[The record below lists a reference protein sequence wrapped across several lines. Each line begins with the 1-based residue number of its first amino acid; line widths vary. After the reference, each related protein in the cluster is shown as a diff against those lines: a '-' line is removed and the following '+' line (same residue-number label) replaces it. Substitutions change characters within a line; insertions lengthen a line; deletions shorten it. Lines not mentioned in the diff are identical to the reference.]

1 MVHAQD
7 SASVWALSRWFI
19 SVWVL
24 PRDNVWYKSEEFL
37 LKFQSEFKRT
47 DITDGYRNYRW
58 IQELQNCYRY
68 YISCSHVPPKPA
80 YSYVYRRMG
89 PRGLT
94 KASWT
99 RPAWKVR
106 APYHPSPLPLKET
119 PTFAIGS
126 QLRPSEG
133 MLVRFEICNAPLVA
147 QPTPGASFIGGSSTW
162 CRRQHLCIC
171 ILILVYISLVL
182 IAILS

>member
-1 MVHAQD
+1 M
-7 SASVWALSRWFI
+7 SL
-19 SVWVL
+19 
-24 PRDNVWYKSEEFL
+24 NVQILQMDTE
-37 LKFQSEFKRT
+37 
-47 DITDGYRNYRW
+47 ITDGYRSYRIATDITLAARTCRRSLRTAMSTGVW
-58 IQELQNCYRY
+58 VLEVLPRQAERVQRGRFV
-68 YISCSHVPPKPA
+68 HPTTPP
-80 YSYVYRRMG
+80 
-89 PRGLT
+89 
-94 KASWT
+94 
-99 RPAWKVR
+99 
-106 APYHPSPLPLKET
+106 PSLLKT